1 MKSLRLVII
10 VLFFLSVLSMNT
22 VFAQTIPDNGTDP
35 VDVPLDLA
43 IGLLATGAAFLGYKK
58 K

>member
-1 MKSLRLVII
+1 MKSLRLVFIL
-10 VLFFLSVLSMNT
+10 VLFLSILSINT

-35 VDVPLDLA
+35 VDVPVDLA
-43 IGLLATGAAFLGYKK
+43 IGLLASGAALLGYKK

>member
-1 MKSLRLVII
+1 
-10 VLFFLSVLSMNT
+10 MNT